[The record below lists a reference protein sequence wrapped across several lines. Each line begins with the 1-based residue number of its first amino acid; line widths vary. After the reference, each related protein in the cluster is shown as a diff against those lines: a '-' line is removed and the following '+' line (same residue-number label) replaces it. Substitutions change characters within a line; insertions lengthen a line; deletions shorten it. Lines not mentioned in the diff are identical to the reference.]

1 MEITGEIRGEIAG
14 AAPAEKRFQETGV
27 WFDWESP
34 LGYARQVWSTR
45 ARDAYSSAGGNLSW
59 CNILWADGDCPFGYA
74 RIAAEYFPPQEPE
87 FEEPEAAEFQPGH
100 FLLDLFQAY
109 SQLLEQRGD
118 DSPRLAPVVPLVDVF
133 ALLSSVRSVNP
144 DYTREDFI
152 KDVYRLHA
160 SGVDTTQDGA
170 RISFPISRGVK
181 GKTLTVTDEAG
192 DERRYYGVR
201 FLGQGKSG

>member
-1 MEITGEIRGEIAG
+1 M
-14 AAPAEKRFQETGV
+14 
-27 WFDWESP
+27 
-34 LGYARQVWSTR
+34 
-45 ARDAYSSAGGNLSW
+45 
-59 CNILWADGDCPFGYA
+59 GYA

-87 FEEPEAAEFQPGH
+87 FEEPEVAEFQPDH

-118 DSPRLAPVVPLVDVF
+118 DSPMLAPVVPLVDVF

-160 SGVDTTQDGA
+160 SGVDTTLEGA

-201 FLGQGKSG
+201 FLGQGNSG